1 MIKLIQSFLV
11 LDKFVKL
18 IPFQCIVKMIKVN
31 LIFKEEL
38 LIQNLDQI
46 QFK

>member
-1 MIKLIQSFLV
+1 MIKLIQSFLE

-18 IPFQCIVKMIKVN
+18 IRCLYIVMMIKVN
-31 LIFKEEL
+31 LIYKEGL
-38 LIQNLDQI
+38 LIQKLDQI